1 MSATTLICRQ
11 TGHGLCLETR
21 AGVYEV
27 LAQRDGSTCRLV
39 NACRVDGWPDNSR
52 TAQRLEALFQKC
64 RDQLEQLNERSHDTD
79 PAVYRSLYWK
89 LKGDL
94 KGE

>member
-1 MSATTLICRQ
+1 MSAATLFCWQ
-11 TGHGLCLETR
+11 AGHGLCLETR
-21 AGVYEV
+21 AGIHEV
-27 LAQRDGSTCRLV
+27 VALRDGTARRLV
-39 NACRVDGWPDNSR
+39 NACHVDAWPDNSR
-52 TAQRLEALFQKC
+52 TAQRLEALFQKY
-64 RDQLEQLNERSHDTD
+64 RSQLEQLNERSHDTD